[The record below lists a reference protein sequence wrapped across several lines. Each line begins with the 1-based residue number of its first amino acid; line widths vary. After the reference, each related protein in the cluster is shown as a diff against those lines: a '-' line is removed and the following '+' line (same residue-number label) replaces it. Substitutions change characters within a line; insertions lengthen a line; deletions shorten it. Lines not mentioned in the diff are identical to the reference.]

1 MTQTIKAAT
10 ANINGQNTVINQPA
24 TDDTSPFISDFN
36 TVAGVT
42 LPDTTKGAKFVQL
55 DPLTKLII
63 R

>member
-1 MTQTIKAAT
+1 MNTIKTAT

-24 TDDTSPFISDFN
+24 QDDSSPFISDFN
-36 TVAGVT
+36 TVAGTTV
-42 LPDTTKGAKFVQL
+42 PDTTKGQKFVTL